1 MDIYRR
7 NLKMEKWLLRLNTD
21 SFIMV
26 VNSETNEYKNIYA
39 KNVEERLEL
48 KELAKTLEKH
58 KNYKI
63 ND

>member
-7 NLKMEKWLLRLNTD
+7 NLKMEKWLLRLSTD

>member
-7 NLKMEKWLLRLNTD
+7 NLKMKKWLLRLNTD

-39 KNVEERLEL
+39 KNIEERLEL

>member
-1 MDIYRR
+1 
-7 NLKMEKWLLRLNTD
+7 MEKWLLRLSTD

-48 KELAKTLEKH
+48 KKLAKTLEKH